1 MTSSPESTGGD
12 WLAAVRAYLGV
23 TAVANL
29 MWEAFHLPLY
39 TIWTSGSLQEQ
50 AFAVLHCTVGD
61 VLIALAALAVA
72 LITVGTKV
80 WPVEHHRPVLLVA
93 LVVGVAYTVFSEWY
107 NIVVRANWAYSSL
120 MPVVPLINTGLSP
133 LLQWLVIPI
142 AAFHT
147 ARRAG
152 GGH

>member
-50 AFAVLHCTVGD
+50 AFAVLHCTAGD

-72 LITVGTKV
+72 LSDRRTTKASRS
-80 WPVEHHRPVLLVA
+80 WQSPPAKPV
-93 LVVGVAYTVFSEWY
+93 
-107 NIVVRANWAYSSL
+107 N
-120 MPVVPLINTGLSP
+120 LI
-133 LLQWLVIPI
+133 
-142 AAFHT
+142 
-147 ARRAG
+147 
-152 GGH
+152 